1 MKKDETDY
9 LDEEI
14 ESAVDSLFVEL
25 GIDGGKALGGRGK
38 GIPQRGEPIP
48 DISPEMMEESFGKDE
63 FGERPLEPPPA
74 EEEMASPPEAE
85 IVEEDITAAPQVKPV
100 REGTPS
106 LSETPPAENPSGGEK
121 LPKGLEMLEVEVLS
135 LEWEFSPETL
145 KKIIAAL
152 GGLKASYR
160 EDESLLKVVDMMGK
174 VSLYLLNDEKAIT
187 PDALRFLQDGKEVI
201 RYLTMERGEQG
212 VFKNLVVEGINSHF
226 QLLGLGGQ
234 PRTEKA
240 QDKVLQKLC
249 SDLEKHR
256 MRLHDG
262 EDQLGRA
269 LNRVRGMKEELIFD
283 DGIRGLSDELEKI
296 HGYLNGCLGRLGEIS
311 GQFQREILGK
321 RLYAVEKVLLVEAHN
336 RFFGIPAHVVLKS
349 YTLSDGYA
357 RSIGAQDSITI
368 GGRKIPLIKL
378 SGLFNLGATGAGRPR
393 GMVLAGQRDQII
405 AVLVDRVLRNKDLL
419 VSAAEQEKKGSR
431 YLAGV
436 SRLESGKMVYIL
448 NIEPLKARGQ
458 P

>member
-1 MKKDETDY
+1 MKKDETDH

-25 GIDGGKALGGRGK
+25 GIDGGKALGGREK
-38 GIPQRGEPIP
+38 GIPQQGEQIP
-48 DISPEMMEESFGKDE
+48 DISPEMMEESIGKDE
-63 FGERPLEPPPA
+63 FEERPMEPPPA

-85 IVEEDITAAPQVKPV
+85 IVEEDIMAPPEVEPV
-100 REGTPS
+100 REEAP
-106 LSETPPAENPSGGEK
+106 LPPEPAPAEKPPGKEK
-121 LPKGLEMLEVEVLS
+121 LPKGLEALEVEVLS

-145 KKIIAAL
+145 KRIIAAL
-152 GGLKASYR
+152 GGLKAAYR
-160 EDESLLKVVDMMGK
+160 DDESLLKVVDMMGK
-174 VSLYLLNDEKAIT
+174 VSLYLLNDEKSIT

-201 RYLTMERGEQG
+201 KYLTTERGEQG
-212 VFKNLVVEGINSHF
+212 VFTNLVAEGINSHF

-234 PRTEKA
+234 SRKEKPPD
-240 QDKVLQKLC
+240 QVLQKLC

-262 EDQLGRA
+262 EDRLGRV

-296 HGYLNGCLGRLGEIS
+296 HGSLRGCLDRLGETS

-321 RLYAVEKVLLVEAHN
+321 RLYGVEKVLLVEAHN

-368 GGRKIPLIKL
+368 RGRKIPLIKL
-378 SGLFNLGATGAGRPR
+378 SGLFNLGGTGAGRSR
-393 GMVLAGQRDQII
+393 GVVLAGQRDQII

-419 VSAAEQEKKGSR
+419 VSTAEQEKRGSR
-431 YLAGV
+431 YLTGV

-458 P
+458 S